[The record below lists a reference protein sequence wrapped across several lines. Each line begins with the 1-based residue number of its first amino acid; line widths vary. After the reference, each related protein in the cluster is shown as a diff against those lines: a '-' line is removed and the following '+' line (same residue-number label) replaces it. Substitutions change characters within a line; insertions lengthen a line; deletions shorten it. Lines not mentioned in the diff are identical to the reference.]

1 MQVKKRRKTILP
13 PSPDELR
20 PKKDLKLDRQPGRK
34 RKYSSKAH
42 VNLHSP
48 VNRRPV
54 GDNNVDSGIHG
65 HGDPIETES
74 RTAESIQ
81 NASSILTD
89 DQCMIPAANQREE
102 EEMVKLKA
110 NKDALEEETNITSS
124 IEKSSMI
131 RRLYDAQKLETTILA
146 EEKAQLQDQVERL
159 QNTLSI
165 MESQMNASSVEAKKL
180 YDSEQERAARLAEE
194 NAQLQDQV
202 ERLQNTVS
210 NMESQMNA
218 SSVEAKKLYDSE
230 QERAARLAEEN
241 AQLQGDVERLQNT
254 LSIMESQIY
263 ALSEQLNGA
272 NELYDIEQDK
282 TTWLSEE
289 KTQLDGKVERLQNT
303 VSNMELQMNASSV
316 EAKKLYDR
324 EQERAAR
331 EIQETI
337 QKAAFVRTYSDYK

>member
-110 NKDALEEETNITSS
+110 KKDVLEEETDITSS
-124 IEKSSMI
+124 IEKSSMT

-165 MESQMNASSVEAKKL
+165 MESQMN
-180 YDSEQERAARLAEE
+180 
-194 NAQLQDQV
+194 
-202 ERLQNTVS
+202 T
-210 NMESQMNA
+210 

-241 AQLQGDVERLQNT
+241 AQLQGDVEWLQNT
-254 LSIMESQIY
+254 VFNMESQIN

-272 NELYDIEQDK
+272 NELYDIQQDK

-289 KTQLDGKVERLQNT
+289 KTQLQDQVERLQNT